1 MKTFSDLVKEVQD
14 TGLCHHCGGCVT
26 FCTAINFGA
35 LKQDADGKPCY
46 DDVEKCI
53 ECGICYMI
61 CPEIDELR
69 DETLKRIGWVPPW
82 AASWKPLSPGPE
94 TKRSGRMPQTA
105 GW

>member
-35 LKQDADGKPCY
+35 LKQDVDGKPCY
-46 DDVEKCI
+46 DDEEKCI

-61 CPEIDELR
+61 CPEIDELDR
-69 DETLKRIGWVPPW
+69 
-82 AASWKPLSPGPE
+82 
-94 TKRSGRMPQTA
+94 
-105 GW
+105 